1 MVPNQTELKLDR
13 CWFMQA
19 DVTQSSGQGGTEQL
33 QQPQKR
39 QKVAVPSGG
48 PASRQPLQQ
57 TWPAGLPSASQLM
70 ESQADE
76 LVR

>member
-1 MVPNQTELKLDR
+1 MLPHQSVVEAGR

-19 DVTQSSGQGGTEQL
+19 DVTESSGQGGTDQL
-33 QQPQKR
+33 QQSQKQ

-57 TWPAGLPSASQLM
+57 TWPEGLPSASQLM